1 MNMHN
6 TSFLCAISAAIVL
19 AATPA
24 AAQNADATQ
33 NSPSSAKQTA
43 PQDAKSQKN
52 ADKAWEKQHLAGKMI
67 GTDVQNPKGEKIGT
81 VKDLVLD
88 DPGSGRIS
96 RVVIAVGG
104 VGGMGGKDFA
114 VPYDAFQRPS
124 DKDVLVLKQDSDL
137 AHVFSTDTAAA
148 QSSSGQ
154 GSAASASN
162 DAQASAEPQPQGTQT
177 PPK

>member
-6 TSFLCAISAAIVL
+6 TSFVCAISAAIVL

-52 ADKAWEKQHLAGKMI
+52 ADKAWEKQHL
-67 GTDVQNPKGEKIGT
+67 
-81 VKDLVLD
+81 
-88 DPGSGRIS
+88 
-96 RVVIAVGG
+96 

-148 QSSSGQ
+148 QSSSGH
-154 GSAASASN
+154 GSGASASN

-177 PPK
+177 APK